1 MYDTDKWLKHI
12 AEGISEGPYT
22 EDWGSLSKHPTPKWF
37 RDGKFGIFIHW
48 GVYSVPA
55 FGNEWYPRNMY
66 IQGSKEYEHHIKT
79 YGPHKKFG
87 YKDFIPMF
95 KGEKFDPAAW
105 VELFKEAGAKYVV
118 PVAEHHDGFQMY
130 RSELSDWNA
139 AEMGP
144 HRDIVGELTE
154 EMKKQGIINCAS
166 THRIE
171 HWFFFGYGRDFDSD
185 VPANAQKKGDLYW
198 PALHVNQED
207 LQNRRAEPY
216 PTEEFLTDWMIRTIE
231 IIDRFH
237 PHQIY
242 FDWMTQHET
251 ARPYLKKIAAYY
263 YNQAAKW
270 GEEVMI
276 ISKCDSYPYGV
287 STVDLERGA
296 FATAQPFPWQT
307 DTAIAKNS
315 WGYTENNDFKKPNVI
330 IYDFVDAIA
339 KNGSMLL
346 NVGPKPDGTFTE
358 EDTAVLK
365 AIGRWMKANS
375 DAIYGSRPWRIQSE
389 GPTKAKEGAF
399 ADAKDTA
406 YTPEDFRFTINNGKL
421 YVFAMNWP
429 ESGTVTVKSLK
440 QHRGASQSD
449 FNEPI
454 ENVRVLG
461 YDGVRVETEDTD
473 EGMRIHA
480 DGIKTEYP
488 VVFEFTFR

>member
-1 MYDTDKWLKHI
+1 
-12 AEGISEGPYT
+12 
-22 EDWGSLSKHPTPKWF
+22 
-37 RDGKFGIFIHW
+37 
-48 GVYSVPA
+48 
-55 FGNEWYPRNMY
+55 
-66 IQGSKEYEHHIKT
+66 
-79 YGPHKKFG
+79 
-87 YKDFIPMF
+87 
-95 KGEKFDPAAW
+95 
-105 VELFKEAGAKYVV
+105 
-118 PVAEHHDGFQMY
+118 
-130 RSELSDWNA
+130 
-139 AEMGP
+139 MGP

-346 NVGPKPDGTFTE
+346 NVGPKPDGTFTG

>member
-12 AEGISEGPYT
+12 AEGIAEGPYT

-307 DTAIAKNS
+307 RQGHLV
-315 WGYTENNDFKKPNVI
+315 WGISRLY
-330 IYDFVDAIA
+330 
-339 KNGSMLL
+339 LL
-346 NVGPKPDGTFTE
+346 
-358 EDTAVLK
+358 
-365 AIGRWMKANS
+365 
-375 DAIYGSRPWRIQSE
+375 
-389 GPTKAKEGAF
+389 
-399 ADAKDTA
+399 
-406 YTPEDFRFTINNGKL
+406 
-421 YVFAMNWP
+421 
-429 ESGTVTVKSLK
+429 
-440 QHRGASQSD
+440 
-449 FNEPI
+449 
-454 ENVRVLG
+454 
-461 YDGVRVETEDTD
+461 
-473 EGMRIHA
+473 
-480 DGIKTEYP
+480 
-488 VVFEFTFR
+488 